1 MYGYI
6 LLLGAFMEFIVV
18 IFALYYFAM
27 EDMQGSL
34 LTFVCFIVVLIVT
47 ILVAWASKKAS
58 NKKK

>member
-1 MYGYI
+1 
-6 LLLGAFMEFIVV
+6 MEFIVV

-34 LTFVCFIVVLIVT
+34 LAFVCFIVVLIVT
-47 ILVAWASKKAS
+47 ILVAWVFKKDS